1 MYLELQAEN
10 RDRSTREEF
19 WDLESTCTS
28 STQAAGEGKRLT
40 RQTSQLYSLPV
51 NAAPAGLT
59 GNRSVLSLS
68 LLFPVDVGSDAF
80 SVSES
85 TRLEADEDPEDDD
98 FLLSLERE
106 ADVDSALGGPSPPDA
121 GGMTLSD
128 ASDPG
133 SNMSSSM

>member
-1 MYLELQAEN
+1 MYIIDTGCG
-10 RDRSTREEF
+10 RREKI
-19 WDLESTCTS
+19 DASNKSAVLAPGDC
-28 STQAAGEGKRLT
+28 
-40 RQTSQLYSLPV
+40 
-51 NAAPAGLT
+51 APAGLT
-59 GNRSVLSLS
+59 GNLSVLSLS